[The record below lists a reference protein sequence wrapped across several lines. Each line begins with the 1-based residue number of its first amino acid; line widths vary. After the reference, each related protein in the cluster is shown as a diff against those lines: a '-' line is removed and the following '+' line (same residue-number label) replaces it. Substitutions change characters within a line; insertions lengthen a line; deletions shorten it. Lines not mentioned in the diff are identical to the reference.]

1 MGRKNISHE
10 LIKQFAWRKKGYKVW
25 HRQLEATRVLVPLRF
40 GLFEPLKIITKKG
53 SLCIYKGLTKVL
65 LFSTTF
71 QKKSCSAGPII
82 IFIVGMWI
90 FKKYLFA
97 YEKKL
102 PILDILFSSN
112 HNIHKSSCVLCF
124 WASDPLIERF

>member
-25 HRQLEATRVLVPLRF
+25 HLQMEATRVLVPLRF

-82 IFIVGMWI
+82 IFIVG
-90 FKKYLFA
+90 L
-97 YEKKL
+97 
-102 PILDILFSSN
+102 
-112 HNIHKSSCVLCF
+112 
-124 WASDPLIERF
+124 